1 MSVEIHGRCDDKFAS
16 VKDAFAKNFD
26 DHLDIGASV
35 AVTVDGENVVDLWA
49 GTLVDADDKEWQE
62 DTLVNV
68 WSTTKT
74 MAATVMLMLADRGV
88 LDFNEKVSTYWP
100 EFGQN
105 GKENIQVRHIMSH
118 SAGLSSLDEAIVF
131 EDFCDHGKIVA
142 LLATQAPWWEPGTQS
157 GYHAITQGHLQNEL
171 VRRITGKTLGTFFKE
186 EVAVPLNADFHIGTP
201 ASAYPRIGNLLPPEP
216 ATNAGIDPD
225 SIMARTITRPAL
237 DALISRTDAWREA
250 EIPAANGHGNARS
263 VARIHS
269 AIACGGEVDGVRL
282 MSEEGCRKIF
292 EVQTDGDD
300 LVLGVPVRFGMGF
313 GINSEYQPLSPNK
326 NVCYWGG
333 WGGSLA
339 VIDMDEKMSFSYVM
353 NRMRSGTTGDMRAA
367 NLLMPL
373 YSSIG

>member
-1 MSVEIHGRCDDKFAS
+1 MSVEIQGRCDEKFAS
-16 VKDAFAKNFD
+16 VKDAFAKNFE
-26 DHLDIGASV
+26 HGLDIGASV
-35 AVTVDGENVVDLWA
+35 AVTVEGENVVDLWA
-49 GTLVDADDKEWQE
+49 GKLVDAGNKTWQE
-62 DTLVNV
+62 NTIVNV

-74 MAATVMLMLADRGV
+74 MAATVMLMLADRGL
-88 LDFNEKVSTYWP
+88 LDFNEKVCTYWP
-100 EFGQN
+100 EFAQN

-118 SAGLSSLDEAIVF
+118 SAGLSSLDEPIVF
-131 EDFCDHGKIVA
+131 QDFCDHDKIAV
-142 LLATQAPWWEPGTQS
+142 LLAAQAPWWKPGTQS

-171 VRRITGKTLGTFFKE
+171 VRRVTGRTLGTFFKE
-186 EVAVPLNADFHIGTP
+186 EVTDPLGADFYIGTP
-201 ASAYPRIGNLLPPEP
+201 TSAYPRIGLLLPPEP
-216 ATNAGIDPD
+216 AADAGMDPD
-225 SIMARTITRPAL
+225 SIMTRTMTRPAL
-237 DALISRTDAWREA
+237 DALISRTNSWREA

-292 EVQTDGDD
+292 EVQTDGND
-300 LVLGVPVRFGMGF
+300 LVLGTPVRFGMGF

-353 NRMRSGTTGDMRAA
+353 NRMLSGTTGDMRAA

-373 YSSIG
+373 YGSIG